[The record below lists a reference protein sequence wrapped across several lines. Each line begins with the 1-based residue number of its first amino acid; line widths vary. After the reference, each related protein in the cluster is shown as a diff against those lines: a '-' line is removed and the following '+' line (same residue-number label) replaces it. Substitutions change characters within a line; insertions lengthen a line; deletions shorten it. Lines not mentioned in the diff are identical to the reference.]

1 MLVLIGITSAVI
13 FGAADFFGGLAATKL
28 DALKVTA
35 IGAVTGLICLII
47 GSTVVAGHWSWESAA
62 LGGLSGVAGAIAIT
76 LLYACLAI
84 GPMSILAPIMA
95 LVSAVVPIGVGFAR
109 GERLSTI
116 GYLGLIVGLV
126 SIVLICFVPDA
137 RAARPSGRG
146 ILMAVGAGL
155 AVGLYLIFIDLSPA
169 DSGLSPLIATFAVA
183 GLATGGIL
191 LARTTVAAMA
201 GQRIPRGTLRPAGTR
216 QSTGP
221 LWHGPVGLSIYSGL
235 TDATACI
242 LFLVALRIGDLSVVS
257 VLNALS
263 PAGTILL
270 AAVVLRERIA
280 VVQWIGLAVALAA
293 AAMLALA

>member
-1 MLVLIGITSAVI
+1 MLSVLLAFLGSLIYGGS
-13 FGAADFFGGLAATKL
+13 DFFGGLAASKMSSI
-28 DALKVTA
+28 KVTA
-35 IGAVTGLICLII
+35 INSVAGVVLLLLV
-47 GSTVVAGHWSWESAA
+47 STVVEARWSVPA
-62 LGGLSGVAGAIAIT
+62 LVFGGLAGLAGAVALA

-109 GERLSTI
+109 GERLNPV

-146 ILMAVGAGL
+146 ILMAVGAGI
-155 AVGLYLIFIDLSPA
+155 AVGLYLIFIDLSPS
-169 DSGLSPLIATFAVA
+169 DSGLSPLIATFAVG
-183 GLATGGIL
+183 GLATGGVL
-191 LARTTVAAMA
+191 LARTTFAAVSGRA
-201 GQRIPRGTLRPAGTR
+201 RRPAPR
-216 QSTGP
+216 AASTLP
-221 LWHGPVGLSIYSGL
+221 VDRLWRGPVGLSILAGL
-235 TDATACI
+235 TDASACI
-242 LFLVALRIGDLSVVS
+242 LFLIALRLGELSVVS

-270 AAVVLRERIA
+270 AAIVLKERIA
-280 VVQWIGLAVALAA
+280 LVQWIGLAFALAA